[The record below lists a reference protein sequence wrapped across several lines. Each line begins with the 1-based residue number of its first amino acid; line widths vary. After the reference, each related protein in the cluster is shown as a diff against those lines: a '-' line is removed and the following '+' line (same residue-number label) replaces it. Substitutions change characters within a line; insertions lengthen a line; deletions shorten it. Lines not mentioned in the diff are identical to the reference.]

1 MTAVLT
7 AQGVVKRYRSRD
19 ILTGASLTLEA
30 GTLTALLGRNGAGK
44 STLLRICA
52 GWTAAAS
59 GVIMLNGEVWEGGS
73 PHLLARRGLF
83 YLPDRGILSPSFTLR
98 RQGEA
103 VLRRYEGAASR
114 MQGVA
119 ARLRV
124 DALLDR
130 RPHTYSGGERR
141 RAEIALAWL
150 RSPDCL
156 LADEPLRGIDP
167 RDAEAVL
174 AGLRDLA
181 ENGCAVLVTGHELPT
196 LLAEADQV
204 IGLAGGTTQTLRA
217 ASMPRGAATASSP
230 PLPSPSCSSAPSP
243 GAGSSSPSTPPTR
256 ANTTREQSATPS
268 GRIRSMEGGSAAPR
282 RRPLHIDEQTLRDI
296 EVFQSQDGGPALF
309 DLLDKTRTSGGR
321 TRLRQRFRAPIADAR
336 EIRETQ
342 EMLRFVLRH
351 AEAFTRLPSES
362 QIRAVKKYIGS
373 PYVTRSS
380 AGGIG
385 SWLTGLRYRLR
396 YRDLFESAEQGIRAT
411 RQLLQAVHGAIGN
424 VRWLDAPAPLAGVV
438 EDIVRIVERHETRQL
453 GAEDTSAI
461 RVGDVLPFDH
471 LIRERLRSD
480 IERVIAGVHELD
492 ALRSMAEA
500 TKTHGF
506 GFPEVRERDTTYV
519 TIQGSVHPFLDTAI
533 PNDLELGEGRSLLFL
548 TGPNMAGKT
557 TYIRGVALCV
567 YLAHLGMGVPAQAMV
582 LSPFDALFS
591 SINTVD
597 TVRLGYSYYYSEVR
611 RVKEAAALMHE
622 GRRLFAVFDELFK
635 GTNVRDAYDA
645 SRAVLMGLARARHS
659 AILVS
664 SHLTELADD
673 LHALES
679 VLFRYFDADVR
690 GDEPI
695 FSYQL
700 REGTSSQRLGMLLLE
715 RERVLQLLDQ
725 LPRG

>member
-1 MTAVLT
+1 MTAVLS

-19 ILTGASLTLEA
+19 ILTGASLTIEA

-52 GWTAAAS
+52 AWTAADS
-59 GVIMLNGEVWEGGS
+59 GVVTFGGEICEGGK

-98 RQGEA
+98 RQSEA
-103 VLRRYEGAASR
+103 VLRRYGRAATR
-114 MQGVA
+114 IDEVA

-124 DALLDR
+124 DTLLDR
-130 RPHTYSGGERR
+130 RPHTFSGGERR
-141 RAEIALAWL
+141 RAEICLAVL
-150 RSPDCL
+150 RSPRCL

-167 RDAEAVL
+167 RDAETVL

-181 ENGCAVLVTGHELPT
+181 QHGCGVLVTGHELPT
-196 LLAEADQV
+196 LLAEVDQV
-204 IGLAGGTTQTLRA
+204 IGLAGGTTQILRA
-217 ASMPRGAATASSP
+217 ARRTEQATLEKT
-230 PLPSPSCSSAPSP
+230 PL
-243 GAGSSSPSTPPTR
+243 TR
-256 ANTTREQSATPS
+256 ANTSREQSPMPPPTNTSREQNSTGSGGAESSRSEAATP
-268 GRIRSMEGGSAAPR
+268 RSASF
-282 RRPLHIDEQTLRDI
+282 HIDEQTLRDI

-309 DLLDKTRTSGGR
+309 DLLDETRTSGGR
-321 TRLRQRFRAPIADAR
+321 SRLRQRFRAPIADAR
-336 EIRETQ
+336 EIRATQ
-342 EMLRFVLRH
+342 EALRFILRH
-351 AEAFTRLPSES
+351 AEAFARLPSES
-362 QIRAVKKYIGS
+362 QIQAVKKNIGS
-373 PYVTRSS
+373 PYVTPTS
-380 AGGIG
+380 ARGIG
-385 SWLTGLRYRLR
+385 SWLAGLWYRLR

-411 RQLLQAVHGAIGN
+411 RHLLHTVHGALGN
-424 VRWLDAPAPLAGVV
+424 VRWLDAPASLAGVV
-438 EDIVRIVERHETRQL
+438 EDIVGILERYETRQL
-453 GAEDTSAI
+453 EADGTSAI
-461 RVGDVLPFDH
+461 RIGDVLPFDY
-471 LIRERLRSD
+471 LIRNTLRSD

-500 TKTHGF
+500 TEAHGF
-506 GFPEVRERDTTYV
+506 NFPEIRERDTTHV
-519 TIQGSVHPFLDTAI
+519 TVQGAVHPFLDTAI
-533 PNDLELGEGRSLLFL
+533 PNDLELGEDRSLLFL

-567 YLAHLGMGVPAQAMV
+567 YLAHLGMGVPAQSME

-611 RVKEAAALMHE
+611 RVKAAAALLHD

-645 SRAVLMGLARARHS
+645 SRAVLMGLARTRHS

-673 LHALES
+673 LEPLES
-679 VLFRYFDADVR
+679 VLFRYFDADMR

-695 FSYQL
+695 YSYQL

-715 RERVLQLLDQ
+715 RERVLQLLEQ
-725 LPRG
+725 VPRG